1 MMKSIRF
8 LASALALCLVD
19 AYLVTPPGTPAP
31 GAASACS
38 AWVQASYGLTCD
50 IIYRFYGMT
59 AAEFEEWVSKCPA
72 AQLYPLNYICTDS
85 AKNPSVSQLGD
96 GCTLISGLYYCVQ
109 VNYITQSPTWTP
121 PTTTTRSTS
130 SSAGN
135 GVTTPTPTQTGM
147 VSSCNRFY
155 LVVSGDS
162 CYDIAAAQGISL
174 DNFYTW
180 NPAVG
185 SSCGGLWPDYYVCVG
200 VISDGTTTTTTT
212 TTTTPTTTS
221 TTTTTAGNGV
231 TTPTPIQTGMVTNCN
246 KFYQVVS
253 GDGCYDIAAAAG
265 IALND
270 FYTWNP
276 AVGNTCA
283 GLWPDY
289 YVCVGIIGSS
299 GTTTTKTTTTTTSG
313 NGVATPTPTQS
324 GMVSNCKKFYLVVS
338 GDGCYDIAAAAGIA
352 LSDFYA
358 WNPAVGDTC
367 AGLWPNYYVCVG
379 I

>member
-50 IIYRFYGMT
+50 IIHRFYGMT

-185 SSCGGLWPDYYVCVG
+185 SSCGGLWPDYYVCV
-200 VISDGTTTTTTT
+200 
-212 TTTTPTTTS
+212 
-221 TTTTTAGNGV
+221 
-231 TTPTPIQTGMVTNCN
+231 
-246 KFYQVVS
+246 
-253 GDGCYDIAAAAG
+253 
-265 IALND
+265 
-270 FYTWNP
+270 
-276 AVGNTCA
+276 
-283 GLWPDY
+283 
-289 YVCVGIIGSS
+289 
-299 GTTTTKTTTTTTSG
+299 
-313 NGVATPTPTQS
+313 
-324 GMVSNCKKFYLVVS
+324 
-338 GDGCYDIAAAAGIA
+338 
-352 LSDFYA
+352 
-358 WNPAVGDTC
+358 
-367 AGLWPNYYVCVG
+367 
-379 I
+379 

>member
-1 MMKSIRF
+1 MMMKPLRF

-50 IIYRFYGMT
+50 IIHRFYGMT
-59 AAEFEEWVSKCPA
+59 AAEFEEW
-72 AQLYPLNYICTDS
+72 
-85 AKNPSVSQLGD
+85 NPSVSQLGD
-96 GCTLISGLYYCVQ
+96 GCTLITGLYYCVQ
-109 VNYITQSPTWTP
+109 VNYITQSPTWTA
-121 PTTTTRSTS
+121 PTTTTRSTT

-135 GVTTPTPTQTGM
+135 GITTPTPTQTGM
-147 VSSCNRFY
+147 VSSCNKFY

-174 DNFYTW
+174 DNFYAW

-200 VISDGTTTTTTT
+200 VISGGTTTTTLT
-212 TTTTPTTTS
+212 TTTS
-221 TTTTTAGNGV
+221 TTSTGTTTTAGNGV
-231 TTPTPIQTGMVTNCN
+231 TTPTPIQTGMVTSCN
-246 KFYQVVS
+246 KFYLVVS

-265 IALND
+265 VALSD
-270 FYTWNP
+270 FYAWNP
-276 AVGNTCA
+276 AVGSSCA
-283 GLWPDY
+283 GLWPNY
-289 YVCVGIIGSS
+289 YVCVGVLGGA
-299 GTTTTKTTTTTTSG
+299 GTTTTKTTTTTTTSG

-352 LSDFYA
+352 LNDFYA
-358 WNPAVGDTC
+358 WNPAVGNTC